1 MSGIFGDSVFAR
13 ASGTSLAG
21 GRFGAPPGR
30 ARQRAMGDWTDFFT
44 GDEEVAGGNSTAQPV
59 TDGTLI
65 TGTAGP
71 AATHSP
77 GAMPKFGS
85 CLKPYID
92 DPKNPSSFC
101 ILDPKINYT
110 CPPNQIY
117 DPVKLGCVPYKP
129 DLIEG
134 AQPQTGVI
142 CPYGTKPVGQACVSL
157 VTPTPSTGGGTKT
170 ITAPPG
176 PTPNP
181 NINALSGSGVPTW
194 AILLGVV
201 GAVGLVGAAV
211 VAKKKAGQKGRR

>member
-1 MSGIFGDSVFAR
+1 MSGIFSGSGSVGITGGHGR
-13 ASGTSLAG
+13 VTSRG
-21 GRFGAPPGR
+21 
-30 ARQRAMGDWTDFFT
+30 MGLFDDFFNDISAEA
-44 GDEEVAGGNSTAQPV
+44 GDTSTVKDTPM
-59 TDGTLI
+59 I

-92 DPKNPSSFC
+92 DPKNPSAFC
-101 ILDPKINYT
+101 ILDPKINYA

-142 CPYGTKPVGQACVSL
+142 CPYGTKAVGQACVSL
-157 VTPTPSTGGGTKT
+157 VGGGAATGGGVK
-170 ITAPPG
+170 PG
-176 PTPNP
+176 PGTGPAQIVP
-181 NINALSGSGVPTW
+181 DGTNALTGEGGIPTW
-194 AILLGVV
+194 AYVLG
-201 GAVGLVGAAV
+201 GVGLVAIVGGAIA
-211 VAKKKAGQKGRR
+211 AKKSAGSSSARSRRR